1 MIVEAERSLYAQYS
15 IEAIAC
21 FDAGA
26 KNLRL
31 ISLQGDRR
39 LVRDGELAMRVA
51 LGAGRRRILQ
61 QLVAEC

>member
-1 MIVEAERSLYAQYS
+1 MEAERSLYAQYS

-26 KNLRL
+26 RNLRL
-31 ISLQGDRR
+31 ISRRDRR
-39 LVRDGELAMRVA
+39 LVLRDRELAMRVA

>member
-15 IEAIAC
+15 IEAIAR
-21 FDAGA
+21 FDASA

-31 ISLQGDRR
+31 ISRRDRR